1 MILVAGLG
9 RRLGRASRDLPK
21 PLTVLGRESIL
32 ERTLRTLAAA
42 GVRDVVLVTGH
53 LADTVRDR
61 IGATFAG
68 VEVYYAHNP
77 RYAET
82 NNVYSL
88 WCARDWLDR
97 DVLLAEG
104 DVAFGPEL
112 LGAVPD
118 GGRDNVVF
126 AGAHARE
133 LRGTVVRRDRTG
145 RVTAYL
151 TDRDQP
157 EGFATA
163 GTLKTANVYVLRGG
177 YLRDGLGPALA
188 AEVDAGAVR
197 GYYDYAL
204 AASFGAARWVVA
216 DVSTVPWYEVDD
228 PGDRL
233 QAEYVFGSPAQ
244 RRALLGGLHGSH
256 WRFGVQD
263 HELLYNVHF
272 PPERM
277 VRAMAGSLDALVR
290 NYPAGSRLL
299 GELVASVIDRSPGE
313 VAVANGSAE
322 LIKLLAQVRGRV
334 AVPVPGFNEYE
345 NVLRPGRLVPYR
357 LDAPDFH
364 LDVDAYARAVRE
376 RDCRVAVV
384 VSPNNPTSVAVP
396 AADLRRF
403 CAAVAPAVV
412 LLDESF
418 VDFAGP
424 PAGSLL
430 PDLDE
435 HPNLVVLKSVSKVY
449 GVGGLRLGF
458 SATADPRLAR
468 WIAGRLPIWNVNG
481 VAEEFL
487 RLLPHFRAD
496 FEASCALVRAETREL
511 AGLLAALP
519 GLHVVPP
526 DANFVLLRLP
536 PAGCRR
542 SVPRTGSSPPAASSP
557 RTAAGRRC
565 RTGTAGCASPAAPR
579 RRTGPWSP
587 ACGRCWP
594 PRLRAA
600 ARRTAAGAGRCPP
613 PRRSGSPAGSTRRAP
628 AACGRCPAAT
638 RRSPAA
644 PGWHR

>member
-1 MILVAGLG
+1 MRGERSRIPGRAVILVAGLG

-21 PLTVLGRESIL
+21 PLTEIGGESIL
-32 ERTLRTLAAA
+32 ERSIRTLAEA

-53 LADTVRDR
+53 LADVVRDR
-61 IGATFAG
+61 IGSGFAG
-68 VEVYYAHNP
+68 VDVRYAHNP

-82 NNVYSL
+82 NNLYSL

-104 DVAFGPEL
+104 DVAFGAEL
-112 LGAVPD
+112 LGTVPD
-118 GGRDNVVF
+118 GSRDNVVF
-126 AGAHARE
+126 AGVHARE
-133 LRGTVVRRDRTG
+133 LRGTVVRSDGAG

-157 EGFATA
+157 DDFDTA
-163 GTLKTANVYVLRGG
+163 GTLKTANVYLLRGG
-177 YLRDGLGPALA
+177 YLRDALLPALA
-188 AEVDAGAVR
+188 AEVEAGGAG

-216 DVSTVPWYEVDD
+216 DVSSVPWYEVDD

-233 QAEYVFGSPAQ
+233 QAEYVFGTPAE
-244 RRALLGGLHGSH
+244 RRALLGELHGSH
-256 WRFGVQD
+256 WRFAVQD
-263 HELLYNVHF
+263 HELLCNVHF

-277 VRAMAGSLDALVR
+277 VRAMAGALDGLVR

-299 GELVASVIDRSPGE
+299 AELVASVIDRSPRE
-313 VAVANGSAE
+313 VSVANGSAE

-345 NVLRPGRLVPYR
+345 NVLRPGQLVPYQ
-357 LDAPDFH
+357 LAAPDFG

-376 RDCRVAVV
+376 HDCQVAVV

-396 AADLRRF
+396 AAELRRL

-418 VDFAGP
+418 VDFAAQ

-468 WIAGRLPIWNVNG
+468 WIADRLPIWNVNG
-481 VAEEFL
+481 LAEEFL
-487 RLLPHFRAD
+487 RLLPHYRAD
-496 FEASCALVRAETREL
+496 FEASCALVRAEAREL
-511 AGLLAALP
+511 AGLLAELP
-519 GLHVVPP
+519 GVHVVPP

-536 PAGCRR
+536 PGL
-542 SVPRTGSSPPAASSP
+542 PAD
-557 RTAAGRRC
+557 
-565 RTGTAGCASPAAPR
+565 
-579 RRTGPWSP
+579 
-587 ACGRCWP
+587 
-594 PRLRAA
+594 RAA
-600 ARRTAAGAGRCPP
+600 DDLFAARGILSKDCGGKTMPDGHRWLRVASRTRAENRALVDGLRQVLHGHAPP
-613 PRRSGSPAGSTRRAP
+613 TRPA
-628 AACGRCPAAT
+628 
-638 RRSPAA
+638 
-644 PGWHR
+644 

>member
-1 MILVAGLG
+1 VRSDPGRIPSRAVILVAGLG

-21 PLTVLGRESIL
+21 PLTEVGGQSIL
-32 ERTLRTLAAA
+32 ERGIRTLAGA
-42 GVRDVVLVTGH
+42 GVREVVLVTGH
-53 LADTVRDR
+53 LADAVRDR
-61 IGATFAG
+61 IGGRFAG
-68 VEVYYAHNP
+68 VEVRYAHNP

-82 NNVYSL
+82 NNLYSL
-88 WCARDWLDR
+88 WCARAYLDR
-97 DVLLAEG
+97 DLVLAEG
-104 DVAFGPEL
+104 DVAFDAEL
-112 LGAVPD
+112 LGTVPA
-118 GGRDNVVF
+118 GSRDNVVF
-126 AGAHARE
+126 AGGHARE
-133 LRGTVVRRDRTG
+133 LRGTVVRRDGAG

-157 EGFATA
+157 DDFDTA
-163 GTLKTANVYVLRGG
+163 GTLKTANVYLLRGE
-177 YLRDGLGPALA
+177 YLRDGLLPALA
-188 AEVDAGAVR
+188 AEVAAGRVR

-233 QAEYVFGSPAQ
+233 QAEYVFGTPAD

-272 PPERM
+272 PPDRM
-277 VRAMAGSLDALVR
+277 VRAMAGALDALVR
-290 NYPAGSRLL
+290 NYPAGSLL
-299 GELVASVIDRSPGE
+299 LAELVASVIDRSARE
-313 VAVANGSAE
+313 VSVANGSAE
-322 LIKLLAQVRGRV
+322 LIKLLAQVPGRV

-345 NVLRPGRLVPYR
+345 NVLRPGQLVPYP
-357 LDAPDFH
+357 LAAPDFH
-364 LDVDAYARAVRE
+364 LDVDAYAEAVRE
-376 RDCRVAVV
+376 QDCRVAVV

-396 AADLRRF
+396 AAELRRL
-403 CAAVAPAVV
+403 CRAVAPAAV

-418 VDFAGP
+418 VDFAAP

-458 SATADPRLAR
+458 SATADPGLAR

-481 VAEEFL
+481 LAEEFL

-511 AGLLAALP
+511 AGLLAELP
-519 GLHVVPP
+519 GLHVVRP

-536 PAGCRR
+536 AGLPAGR
-542 SVPRTGSSPPAASSP
+542 AADELFAARGILSKDCGGKTMPDGHRWLRVAS
-557 RTAAGRRC
+557 RTAAENRALVDGLRQVLH
-565 RTGTAGCASPAAPR
+565 GHAP
-579 RRTGPWSP
+579 
-587 ACGRCWP
+587 
-594 PRLRAA
+594 
-600 ARRTAAGAGRCPP
+600 
-613 PRRSGSPAGSTRRAP
+613 STRP
-628 AACGRCPAAT
+628 A
-638 RRSPAA
+638 
-644 PGWHR
+644 

>member
-1 MILVAGLG
+1 MVLVAGLG

-21 PLTVLGRESIL
+21 PLTEVGGEPIL
-32 ERTLRTLAAA
+32 ARTLRTLAGA
-42 GVRDVVLVTGH
+42 GVREVVLVTGH
-53 LADTVRDR
+53 LAGVVRDR
-61 IGATFAG
+61 IGAGPAG
-68 VEVYYAHNP
+68 VEVRYVHNP

-88 WCARDWLDR
+88 WCAREWLDR

-118 GGRDNVVF
+118 GTPDNVVF
-126 AGAHARE
+126 AGAHARD
-133 LRGTVVRRDRTG
+133 LRGTVVRRDGTG

-157 EGFATA
+157 EGFDPA
-163 GTLKTANVYVLRGG
+163 GTLKTANVYLLRGG
-177 YLRDGLGPALA
+177 YLRDALGPALA
-188 AEVDAGAVR
+188 AEVAAGRVH

-233 QAEYVFGSPAQ
+233 QAEYVFGTPAQ
-244 RRALLGGLHGSH
+244 RRALLGRLHGSH
-256 WRFGVQD
+256 WRFGVRD
-263 HELLYNVHF
+263 HELLCNVHF

-277 VRAMAGSLDALVR
+277 IRALAGPLDALVR
-290 NYPAGSRLL
+290 HYPAGSGLL
-299 GELVASVIDRSPGE
+299 AELVASVVDRSPAE

-322 LIKLLAQVRGRV
+322 LIKLLAQLSGPV

-345 NVLRPGRLVPYR
+345 NVLRPGQLVPFP
-357 LDAPDFH
+357 LDPPDFG
-364 LDVDAYARAVRE
+364 LDVDAYAGVVRE
-376 RDCRVAVV
+376 RGCAVAVV
-384 VSPNNPTSVAVP
+384 VSPNNPTGVAVP
-396 AADLRRF
+396 AADLRRL
-403 CAAVAPAVV
+403 CALVAPATV

-418 VDFAGP
+418 VDFAAP

-458 SATADPRLAR
+458 SATADPARAR
-468 WIAGRLPIWNVNG
+468 WIAARLPIWNVNG
-481 VAEEFL
+481 PAEEFL

-496 FEASCALVRAETREL
+496 FEASCAQVRAETREL

-519 GLHVVPP
+519 GVHVVPP

-536 PAGCRR
+536 AGRLAAEVADALFAARGILTKDCGGKTMPDGARWLR
-542 SVPRTGSSPPAASSP
+542 VASRTRAENAALAAALATVLAASGLGDTP
-557 RTAAGRRC
+557 
-565 RTGTAGCASPAAPR
+565 
-579 RRTGPWSP
+579 
-587 ACGRCWP
+587 
-594 PRLRAA
+594 
-600 ARRTAAGAGRCPP
+600 
-613 PRRSGSPAGSTRRAP
+613 
-628 AACGRCPAAT
+628 
-638 RRSPAA
+638 
-644 PGWHR
+644 